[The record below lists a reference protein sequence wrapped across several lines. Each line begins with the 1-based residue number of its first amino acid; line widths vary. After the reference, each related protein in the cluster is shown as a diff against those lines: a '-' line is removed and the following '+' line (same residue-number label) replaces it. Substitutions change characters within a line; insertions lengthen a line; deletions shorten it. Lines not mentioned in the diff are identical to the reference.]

1 MISEASAPGKI
12 ILFGEHFVVYGVK
25 AILASVDKRITV
37 TSRKTNEKKI
47 MIDSL
52 FGNQSYSSD
61 VDIKSIKPEIKPI
74 AYLAKTTINKFDWTG
89 GIQIKIDSQ
98 LPSGVGLGSS
108 SSSCVASAASVSGL
122 FEEPS
127 KENILNLAIDAERT
141 IFPQTSGADCTVC
154 TYGGII
160 EYQKEKG
167 YKKLDVKPDFE
178 LVILNSDTIHST
190 DKMVNQVR
198 EFKNTNPEM
207 FLKLR
212 EKETNLIEEAKQALR
227 NNDSSNL
234 GRIMRE
240 NQSYLEEIG
249 VSNQNL
255 QNIIEFANSKTFGS
269 KLTGAG
275 GGGCIISITNK
286 NDLKTVTESFERT
299 KYKYWT
305 AKLDFDGL
313 IVG

>member
-1 MISEASAPGKI
+1 MISKASAPGKI

-37 TSRKTNEKKI
+37 TSKKTDEKKI
-47 MIDSL
+47 IIDSL
-52 FGNQSYSSD
+52 FGNQNYSSD
-61 VDIKSIKPEIKPI
+61 ADIESIKPEIQPI
-74 AYLAKTTINKFDWTG
+74 AYLAKKMINKFDWTG

-98 LPSGVGLGSS
+98 LPPGVGLGSS
-108 SSSCVASAASVSGL
+108 SSSCVASAASISGL
-122 FEEPS
+122 FEERPR
-127 KENILNLAIDAERT
+127 EDILELAIDAERT

-154 TYGGII
+154 TFGGII
-160 EYQKEKG
+160 EYQKDKDYEKINA
-167 YKKLDVKPDFE
+167 KPDFE

-190 DKMVNQVR
+190 DKMVSQVR

-207 FLKLR
+207 FLKLC
-212 EKETNLIEEAKQALR
+212 EKETNLIEKAKQALR
-227 NNDSSNL
+227 NNDSANI
-234 GRIMRE
+234 GRIMKE

-255 QNIIEFANSKTFGS
+255 QNIVEFANSKTFGS

-286 NDLKTVTESFERT
+286 NDLKTITESFDRA

-313 IVG
+313 IVE